1 MIKKSKKSLALSI
14 AVIAAMVFSVFSM
27 TACGNEDTGPANENW
42 VLTGYYAE
50 DTINTK
56 SVDKDVK
63 VSVWDKDSGEFVSG
77 ENTEG
82 TILGNYTK
90 LTDEDEDG
98 KADIIEVVKFED
110 GSSYWDSDMAW
121 LDGVASEETN
131 PDQAIDD
138 ATGRAMYDVEYRIP
152 MGERQLANWGILD
165 WSGTTDWAKYEN
177 SPYWQNTDYDFY
189 NLTSSDTL
197 TMLTGYKTSL
207 QETGSTCVMNSA
219 LSTLEWYGIR
229 GDLNAK
235 DLSSL
240 RSEERDT
247 TGGTSLDELETVYTK
262 LAELG
267 ITGEWKMEGWND
279 DESLLLDP
287 AWVQGHLEKGHPIV
301 VIWNSY
307 GAHGQVIIGYDNM
320 GTADTNDDVLIMMDP
335 YDTTDHNPDGYII
348 QSYERLAYGTL
359 TWDGESTGTKFLAA
373 WPKGWEY
380 TPTAGNGMP
389 MDYSN
394 RGNVADIDADW
405 DNNVLTEDSSFAEIS
420 GMKIPY
426 DNTAKDLKAYY
437 KKYADDVYEYLGTGL
452 SGAAGVER
460 SGDVAASPYYQLD
473 DFYGTEAEVR
483 AAVGS
488 DTLQI
493 LDNFS
498 TIQQSTEF
506 SCGVTSSLMTLYH
519 FDMLPTDEDGM
530 LAESDASLSKIR
542 QVDEETGLGE
552 PGATYVEGMQ
562 EIFDYMAETYD
573 QKWVTANDLNL
584 VYNEDWECNA
594 LGDKWLEIDLIPYLI
609 ENNVPLMIGWD
620 EWGGHWQV
628 VIGYDNMGTEATQ
641 DDVVILA
648 DAYDTTDHN
657 QNGYVLESFERLVY
671 GWNADFELWND
682 ESTGGEDDG
691 YYTFF
696 LAIPDTDEYADV
708 ISTLGL
714 K

>member
-1 MIKKSKKSLALSI
+1 MIRKSKKSIILSI
-14 AVIAAMVFSVFSM
+14 SVIVAMVFTM
-27 TACGNEDTGPANENW
+27 TACGNNEEAGPANENW
-42 VLTGYYAE
+42 VLTGYYSE

-56 SVDKDVK
+56 AIDKDAV
-63 VSVWDKDSGEFVSG
+63 VSVWDKESGEFIDG
-77 ENTEG
+77 ENTEE

-98 KADIIEVVKFED
+98 KADLIEVVRFED
-110 GSSYWDSDMAW
+110 GTAYWDADMAW

-131 PDQAIDD
+131 PDQPIDD
-138 ATGRAMYDVEYRIP
+138 ETGRAMFDVEYRIP
-152 MGERQLANWGILD
+152 MGERQLSDWGIKD
-165 WSGTTDWAKYEN
+165 WSGTTDWAIVED
-177 SPYWQNTDYDFY
+177 SPYWENTDYDFY

-219 LSTLEWYGIR
+219 LSTLEWYGVR

-235 DLSSL
+235 DLASL
-240 RSEERDT
+240 RSEDRDT
-247 TGGTSLDELETVYTK
+247 TGGTSIDELETVYNK
-262 LAELG
+262 LTELG

-279 DESLLLDP
+279 DDSLLADSS
-287 AWVQGHLEKGHPIV
+287 WVKGHLEKGHPIV

-307 GAHGQVIIGYDNM
+307 GAHGQVIIGYDDM
-320 GTADTNDDVLIMMDP
+320 GTEETNDDVLIMMDP

-359 TWDGESTGTKFLAA
+359 TWDEETTGTKFLAA

-380 TPTAGNGMP
+380 TATEGSGMP

-394 RGNVADIDADW
+394 KGNVADVDADW
-405 DNNVLTEDSSFAEIS
+405 ENNVLTEDSSFVEID

-437 KKYADDVYEYLGTGL
+437 KKYADSVYEYLGTGL

-460 SGDVAASPYYQLD
+460 SGDVANSPYYQLD
-473 DFYGTEAEVR
+473 DFYGSEADVR

-519 FDMLPTDEDGM
+519 FDMLPTDDDGM

-542 QVDEETGLGE
+542 QIDEETGLGA

-562 EIFDYMAETYD
+562 EVFDYMSETYD
-573 QKWVTANDLNL
+573 QAWVTATDLDL
-584 VYNEDWECNA
+584 VYDENMECNA
-594 LGDKWLEIDLIPYLI
+594 LGEKWLEGDMIPYLI
-609 ENNVPLMIGWD
+609 ENDVPLIIGWD

-628 VIGYDNMGTEATQ
+628 VIGYDDMGTEASQ
-641 DDVVILA
+641 DDVLILA
-648 DAYDTTDHN
+648 DSYDTTDHN
-657 QNGYVLESFERLVY
+657 QNGYVIESFERLVY
-671 GWNADFELWND
+671 GWNSAFELWND
-682 ESTGGEDDG
+682 EETGGEDDG